1 MLELSTHLQSYGNV
15 IDDQVQFTMMAL
27 TMLKLEWELLIVFS
41 RWRWVAIILLG
52 MELMVIEFVVF
63 SNLIDTQTKI
73 CDGCTRLQC
82 VMTTN
87 VPTLTLDGAL

>member
-1 MLELSTHLQSYGNV
+1 M
-15 IDDQVQFTMMAL
+15 
-27 TMLKLEWELLIVFS
+27 
-41 RWRWVAIILLG
+41 AIILLG